1 VEAGHARTIPQRRI
15 GGDKKRKRVET
26 PKCADGLGD
35 GTHAHVGKNNDN
47 YIVNK
52 SDSHFH
58 PRRGNGGGTRGHRAF
73 TENGHSPP

>member
-1 VEAGHARTIPQRRI
+1 MEAGHARTIPQRRI

-52 SDSHFH
+52 
-58 PRRGNGGGTRGHRAF
+58 
-73 TENGHSPP
+73 